1 MSGFHA
7 PPPFL
12 MNQIIY
18 RSSDAWQLPS
28 LPAEFSPYNIQRLG
42 DRLYVAYAIIDY
54 GVDEVGKDAPRSR
67 CRPHRRL

>member
-1 MSGFHA
+1 
-7 PPPFL
+7 
-12 MNQIIY
+12 
-18 RSSDAWQLPS
+18 LPS